1 MEGSGKGC
9 RDFPPV
15 PRRIKTS
22 FSVKAVNQ
30 SSQGYAYLDIITKRT
45 PLSIVL
51 LFSSPPLTEV
61 RARMPG
67 FISGLN

>member
-22 FSVKAVNQ
+22 FSVKAVDQ